1 MNLNF
6 SSKNIKNSLNKRV
19 KGIFSGVEKTVKK
32 TKRFRRNTRAFII
45 KNRRRRLRRKK
56 LEAEEKRLENKKN
69 VKKKTLAS
77 SIKDGSINI
86 VKAITSLFAGWLI
99 FNLPKIIESTK
110 KIIKDIKKIIS
121 TVKNAVDFLS
131 DNLDEIIKRLV
142 VSSTTLSKFNLKG
155 AKSRITVSSNTLS
168 NNFKNIKKLS
178 DGKIKLLEDTMSKQ
192 TNKLDSK
199 LNDKNNSKKNINNK
213 DNLKDK
219 KTNTKNKKIDTNK
232 LLDDQ
237 KFKAPD
243 IKSKSKVKFNLGNR
257 LKNLFSLKSIKSIK
271 PSSIAKGFGSLG
283 IGFVVD
289 YALNEA
295 ADFLINDPI
304 EKGFNKIREGQ
315 VEEVIDKIGSE
326 KYIENLQNSLALE
339 LKKKPYP
346 WWKNAITLGYGD
358 IFDTKYRDE
367 TKIELLQKNLKTAK
381 EKEIIIINKENN
393 DNEQQISENNMA
405 EFTVI
410 DNNNRKQQIEE
421 LQLLKI
427 GQ

>member
-32 TKRFRRNTRAFII
+32 TRRFRRNTRAFII
-45 KNRRRRLRRKK
+45 KNRRKRLRRKK

-69 VKKKTLAS
+69 IKKKTLTS

-86 VKAITSLFAGWLI
+86 IKAITSLFAGWLI

-110 KIIKDIKKIIS
+110 KIIKDIKEIIS
-121 TVKNAVDFLS
+121 TVKNAVNFLS
-131 DNLDEIIKRLV
+131 DNLGEIIKRLV
-142 VSSTTLSKFNLKG
+142 VSSTVLSKFNLKG
-155 AKSRITVSSNTLS
+155 AKSKITVSSNTLS

-192 TNKLDSK
+192 TNTLDSK
-199 LNDKNNSKKNINNK
+199 LNNKNKGKKNINN
-213 DNLKDK
+213 KDK
-219 KTNTKNKKIDTNK
+219 KTNTKNKKINTNK

-243 IKSKSKVKFNLGNR
+243 IKSKPKVKFNLGNR
-257 LKNLFSLKSIKSIK
+257 LKNLFSLRSIKSIK
-271 PSSIAKGFGSLG
+271 PSQVVSGFKNLG

-289 YALNEA
+289 YGLNEA
-295 ADFLINDPI
+295 ADFLINDPL
-304 EKGFNKIREGQ
+304 NRQYDKIREGK
-315 VEEVIDKIGSE
+315 VEAAMNEIGSK
-326 KYIENLQNSLALE
+326 KYIENLENSLALE

-346 WWKNAITLGYGD
+346 WWKNALTLGYGD
-358 IFDTKYRDE
+358 IFDTKYRD
-367 TKIELLQKNLKTAK
+367 KIKLELLQRNLKTAK
-381 EKEIIIINKENN
+381 DKEIIIINKQTNN
-393 DNEQQISENNMA
+393 QQQTSQNNIA
-405 EFTVI
+405 EFTI
-410 DNNNRKQQIEE
+410 IKNNNKKQQIED

>member
-19 KGIFSGVEKTVKK
+19 KGMFSGVEKTVKK

-69 VKKKTLAS
+69 IKKKTLTS

-86 VKAITSLFAGWLI
+86 IKAITSLFAGWLI

-110 KIIKDIKKIIS
+110 KIIKDIKEIIG
-121 TVKNAVDFLS
+121 TVKNAVNFLS
-131 DNLDEIIKRLV
+131 DNLGEIIKRLV

-155 AKSRITVSSNTLS
+155 AKSKITVSSNTLS

-192 TNKLDSK
+192 TNTLDSK
-199 LNDKNNSKKNINNK
+199 LNNKNKGKKNINNK
-213 DNLKDK
+213 GK
-219 KTNTKNKKIDTNK
+219 KTNTKNKKINTNK
-232 LLDDQ
+232 LLGDQ
-237 KFKAPD
+237 KFNAPK
-243 IKSKSKVKFNLGNR
+243 IKSKPKVKFNLGNR
-257 LKNLFSLKSIKSIK
+257 LKNLFSLRSIKSIS
-271 PSSIAKGFGSLG
+271 PSSLVKGFGTLG

-289 YALNEA
+289 YGLNEA

-358 IFDTKYRDE
+358 IFDTKYRDK
-367 TKIELLQKNLKTAK
+367 TKIELLQKNIKTAK
-381 EKEIIIINKENN
+381 EKEIIIINQQNN
-393 DNEQQISENNMA
+393 NQQQISQNNMA
-405 EFTVI
+405 EFTI
-410 DNNNRKQQIEE
+410 IKNNNKKQQIEE